1 MHSKAYHII
10 NAITWYRVLMV
21 PVLIALLIFDRI
33 DIFKWLL
40 PVSFFTDS
48 IDGFLAR
55 KYKVASVFGAR
66 LDSIGDDLTVAS
78 GVAGIIVWKPAFMID
93 QLIPLGVLLGLFII
107 QLIIAFTRFGK
118 ATSFHTYLAK
128 LAALTQGCFLILFFF
143 FPGMGLFLFY
153 LAVIITLL
161 DLVEE
166 IILAL
171 IIDKWATNIHGLFWY
186 LASRKKDSLP
196 EQHHDK
202 N

>member
-10 NAITWYRVLMV
+10 NAITWYRVVMV
-21 PVLIALLIFDRI
+21 PVLVTLLIFDRI

-40 PVSFFTDS
+40 PVSFFTDF

-66 LDSIGDDLTVAS
+66 LDSIGDDLTVAA
-78 GVAGIIVWKPAFMID
+78 GVAGIIVWKPAFMLD
-93 QLIPLGVLLGLFII
+93 QLIPLGILLGLFII

-128 LAALTQGCFLILFFF
+128 LAALAQGCFLILFFF
-143 FPGMGLFLFY
+143 YPGMGLSLFY
-153 LAVIITLL
+153 TAVIITLL

-171 IIDKWATNIHGLFWY
+171 IIDKWTTNIHGLFWY
-186 LASRKKDSLP
+186 FAGRKKDSLP

-202 N
+202 S